1 MCVCVCIYVY
11 IYIYNNIIYICIFI
25 YIYLYSSAGITTHPK
40 PDGSHAY
47 RSSCVCASCSLG
59 SPHMLS
65 ITNMQRQTSPD
76 STEGRR
82 RDLKVGASFVH
93 STTTGQLQREAKWK
107 EHLKSFMPLGSAWL
121 QAISI
126 FNGQFSYSLDSCC
139 PLFFHFVE
147 VIDCAAHAIGVW
159 VWSLAV
165 RQVLDMIEKNWLVS
179 LSRFVLMYLSN
190 MYLQAKTFDW
200 VWPWDNQQVL

>member
-1 MCVCVCIYVY
+1 MCVYVSM
-11 IYIYNNIIYICIFI
+11 YIYNNIIYICIII

-147 VIDCAAHAIGVW
+147 VIDCAAHAIGV
-159 VWSLAV
+159 
-165 RQVLDMIEKNWLVS
+165 
-179 LSRFVLMYLSN
+179 
-190 MYLQAKTFDW
+190 
-200 VWPWDNQQVL
+200 

>member
-1 MCVCVCIYVY
+1 MV
-11 IYIYNNIIYICIFI
+11 
-25 YIYLYSSAGITTHPK
+25 P
-40 PDGSHAY
+40 HAY
-47 RSSCVCASCSLG
+47 RSSCLCASCSLG

-65 ITNMQRQTSPD
+65 IANMQRQISPD
-76 STEGRR
+76 STTSVEGRR

-107 EHLKSFMPLGSAWL
+107 EHLKSFVPLGSAWL
-121 QAISI
+121 QAILI
-126 FNGQFSYSLDSCC
+126 FNGQLSYSLDSCC
-139 PLFFHFVE
+139 PLFFHVVE
-147 VIDCAAHAIGVW
+147 VVDCATHAIG

-165 RQVLDMIEKNWLVS
+165 RQVLLDMIEKNWLVS

-190 MYLQAKTFDW
+190 MSLQAKTFDW